1 MKKTFISVSFY
12 TADEKL
18 CEYEKNFGE
27 KSKNRDK
34 SIQPGT
40 PGQHTKIR
48 DCPGKTGV
56 DWIIAIC
63 IRIVM
68 TLKKMQVDQV
78 EATVIQMQMSV
89 MRKKKFLPIMP
100 R

>member
-40 PGQHTKIR
+40 PGQHTKTGTVPEK
-48 DCPGKTGV
+48 PGQ
-56 DWIIAIC
+56 I
-63 IRIVM
+63 
-68 TLKKMQVDQV
+68 
-78 EATVIQMQMSV
+78 E
-89 MRKKKFLPIMP
+89 
-100 R
+100 